1 MSRIQE
7 INAESNQIADLNLV
21 RLKGLPHLK
30 QINMKENPLRP
41 ATREAVVYGD
51 LKFEVQ
57 MSDVE
62 DSDDYEDMDWLIDWL
77 IPWMIDCFMIMPWR
91 T

>member
-7 INAESNQIADLNLV
+7 VNAESNQIAELNLI

-30 QINMKENPLRP
+30 EINVKENPIRP
-41 ATREAVVYGD
+41 AVREAVVYGD
-51 LKFEVQ
+51 LKFEVK

-62 DSDDYEDMDWLIDWL
+62 DSDDYEDMD
-77 IPWMIDCFMIMPWR
+77 
-91 T
+91 